1 MRLLARREHAARE
14 LTDKLE
20 RRGFDTD
27 AIEAVIERLAAEGW
41 QSDQRFTEQFVR
53 ERVDKGE
60 GPLKIR
66 SALSERGV
74 DSATADS
81 VLAEFDGEWLERA
94 QAVCNRRFGQEP
106 PVSWHERARRARYLQ
121 QRGFSAEIVGK
132 VTAFDEGASGE

>member
-14 LTDKLE
+14 LADKLE

-27 AIEAVIERLAAEGW
+27 AIDAVIERLAAEGW
-41 QSDQRFTEQFVR
+41 QSDQRFTEQFVG

-66 SALSERGV
+66 SALSERGI
-74 DSATADS
+74 DGATADAA
-81 VLAEFDGEWLERA
+81 LAVFDGEWLERA
-94 QAVCNRRFGQEP
+94 QAVCRHRFGDEP
-106 PVSWHERARRARYLQ
+106 PASWHERARRARYLQ

-132 VTAFDEGASGE
+132 VTAFDEGALGE